1 MSKTPTTLI
10 IMDGF
15 GVWDERAG
23 NAIAAA
29 RTPNLDKIFAENPG
43 CRLSASGLDVG
54 LPEGQM
60 GNSEVGHTNIGAGRV
75 VFQDLPRISRAIED
89 GSFFE
94 NEAYIEAMD
103 DCKERDG
110 ALHLMG
116 LLSDGGVHSH
126 ITHLFALLEMAKKRG
141 LGRVYVHCFLDGRDV
156 PPASGKGYV
165 EKLVEKCKEVG
176 VGQVATVMGR
186 YYAMDRDKRWDR
198 VQRAYDAMT
207 RGEGVQ
213 NPDPVDAVQR
223 SYDAGVTDEFVEPV
237 VCTKDGKV
245 KEGDSI
251 IFINFRPDRA
261 REITRCFVDPAF
273 TDVERKI
280 YFAEDMEL
288 SPIACAYV
296 RARGA
301 DRLCSYGD
309 WAALSDVC
317 DADTARYL
325 ALEVSDGVIAP
336 GYTDEALAI
345 LKTKR
350 KGGYNVVQI
359 DPDYAPKAVE
369 HKDVFGITFEQGRNS
384 FAISEALL
392 DNIVTDNKEL
402 PESAKRDMLIALITL
417 KYTQSN
423 SVCYVKDG
431 QAIGV
436 GAGNGPA
443 YIHHTA
449 DVRLAVKRILDSKTF
464 DNGTICASEQSIV
477 VERRMEGAVTA
488 ELKAQGAYLLDD
500 EEHRLLSKFILR
512 PNGTMNPAI
521 VGKSVE
527 TVAKLAGLTR
537 VPPTAR
543 VLVARETGVGPGY
556 PYSNEKL
563 GLILAYYVEDSEE
576 AVLRRCV
583 EILEWEGAGHTF
595 AIHTEDADTA
605 KRFAAAV
612 PASRV
617 LVNTPAALGGIGATT
632 CLFPALTLGCGAV
645 GGSSSSNNIGP
656 LDLINIKRV
665 AWGVKELEELRG
677 NRPAAGYAPCAVDES
692 LLNELVNRIIGRLS
706 V

>member
-1 MSKTPTTLI
+1 MDKDLQSIQETRELLRQAKQAQRALAGMSQEQLDKIT
-10 IMDGF
+10 
-15 GVWDERAG
+15 A
-23 NAIAAA
+23 AIAAA
-29 RTPNLDKIFAENPG
+29 AGEHARRLADMAVEETGFGKKEDKELKNRFAATTLYEAIRDEKTHGILAENREKRTIDIGVPVG
-43 CRLSASGLDVG
+43 IVAGLVPSTNPTSTVIYKSMICMKAGNPIIFSPHPSAVNCILETVNVVRRAA
-54 LPEGQM
+54 E
-60 GNSEVGHTNIGAGRV
+60 GAGA
-75 VFQDLPRISRAIED
+75 PAGSIS
-89 GSFFE
+89 
-94 NEAYIEAMD
+94 
-103 DCKERDG
+103 
-110 ALHLMG
+110 
-116 LLSDGGVHSH
+116 
-126 ITHLFALLEMAKKRG
+126 
-141 LGRVYVHCFLDGRDV
+141 
-156 PPASGKGYV
+156 
-165 EKLVEKCKEVG
+165 
-176 VGQVATVMGR
+176 
-186 YYAMDRDKRWDR
+186 
-198 VQRAYDAMT
+198 
-207 RGEGVQ
+207 
-213 NPDPVDAVQR
+213 
-223 SYDAGVTDEFVEPV
+223 
-237 VCTKDGKV
+237 
-245 KEGDSI
+245 
-251 IFINFRPDRA
+251 
-261 REITRCFVDPAF
+261 
-273 TDVERKI
+273 
-280 YFAEDMEL
+280 
-288 SPIACAYV
+288 
-296 RARGA
+296 
-301 DRLCSYGD
+301 
-309 WAALSDVC
+309 
-317 DADTARYL
+317 
-325 ALEVSDGVIAP
+325 
-336 GYTDEALAI
+336 
-345 LKTKR
+345 
-350 KGGYNVVQI
+350 
-359 DPDYAPKAVE
+359 
-369 HKDVFGITFEQGRNS
+369 
-384 FAISEALL
+384 
-392 DNIVTDNKEL
+392 
-402 PESAKRDMLIALITL
+402 
-417 KYTQSN
+417 
-423 SVCYVKDG
+423 
-431 QAIGV
+431 
-436 GAGNGPA
+436 NGPA

-595 AIHTEDADTA
+595 AIHTEDADAA